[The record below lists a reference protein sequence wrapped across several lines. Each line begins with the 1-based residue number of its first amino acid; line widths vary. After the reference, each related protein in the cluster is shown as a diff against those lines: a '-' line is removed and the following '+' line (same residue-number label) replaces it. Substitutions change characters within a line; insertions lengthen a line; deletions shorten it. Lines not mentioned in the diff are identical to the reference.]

1 MSPYLRHLPPRP
13 MNAMSGFVSVTLVI
27 LLQSLPCH
35 AGIWDLFGGGSSA
48 SAQGASEVTSAGPLA
63 SLPGEELWGTDY
75 KAALATAAKENK
87 NVLLDF
93 SGSDWCTACIRLRKT
108 LLSDP
113 AFIDYAKK
121 NLVLVNIDFPQHKS
135 LSPELTKQNNHLQ
148 ELYGVDAFPTLVL
161 LTPQEKPLKRVRGLP
176 ETDAKGLIDYLNS
189 SAN

>member
-1 MSPYLRHLPPRP
+1 MQKVHRISSLT
-13 MNAMSGFVSVTLVI
+13 AVI
-27 LLQSLPCH
+27 LLLAGPCH

-48 SAQGASEVTSAGPLA
+48 SAQGSTEVTSTGAGPVA

-113 AFIDYAKK
+113 VFIDYAKK
-121 NLVLVNIDFPQHKS
+121 NLVLVNIDFPQRTS

-148 ELYGVDAFPTLVL
+148 EIYGVDAFPTLVL

-189 SAN
+189 TAN

>member
-1 MSPYLRHLPPRP
+1 MKQVCRIS
-13 MNAMSGFVSVTLVI
+13 SVTAAI
-27 LLQSLPCH
+27 LLLAGPCH
-35 AGIWDLFGGGSSA
+35 AGLFDWMSS
-48 SAQGASEVTSAGPLA
+48 SSSSTAQGASEVTSTGPVA
-63 SLPGEELWGTDY
+63 SLAGEELWGTDY

-113 AFIDYAKK
+113 VFIDYAKK
-121 NLVLVNIDFPQHKS
+121 NLVLVNIDFPQRTS

-148 ELYGVDAFPTLVL
+148 EIYGVDAFPTLVL

-189 SAN
+189 TAN